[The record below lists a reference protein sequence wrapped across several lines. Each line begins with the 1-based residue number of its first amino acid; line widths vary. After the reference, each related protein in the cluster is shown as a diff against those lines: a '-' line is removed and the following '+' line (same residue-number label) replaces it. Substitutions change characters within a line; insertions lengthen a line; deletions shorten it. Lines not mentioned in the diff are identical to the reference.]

1 MDTDKIFVDM
11 QKGEA
16 EFSVKAKDGSVEI
29 IINGDDILLLTAL
42 VSALENKEVR
52 ELLQD
57 AFQIAEKPITSAP
70 SVQDKKH
77 LS

>member
-29 IINGDDILLLTAL
+29 II
-42 VSALENKEVR
+42 
-52 ELLQD
+52 
-57 AFQIAEKPITSAP
+57 
-70 SVQDKKH
+70 KK
-77 LS
+77 